1 MRPNKCV
8 NSSGFT
14 LIEMMIAITVGLF
27 VLGALVAVLSSAGR
41 STKTNDQTS
50 EMQSNGRYAL
60 NVILRDVEHAGQAG
74 LMPSA
79 CMLVAANPII
89 SASGVKPT
97 CSKISSLAIGY
108 SFTSASVGTVSN
120 DCDTSNF
127 ALRLEQPVTGSDD
140 SNPYTMCIPSTS
152 YLAGDILVVRYA
164 DIQNLA
170 SYPIQSGVATPPTLS
185 VTNDIYLRST
195 YTNSKLFKNGSEVQP
210 YLFGT
215 GPMQDQLL
223 KTYVYYI
230 SPNTTGTDGIPA
242 LFRLSLV
249 AGAMTPELVASGIE
263 NLQVQ
268 YGVVNTGGN
277 TQYVDASAM
286 STWPSTTYPSWTQVK
301 SVRVWLLARNSD
313 SKGNGGYSNQ
323 TSYQM
328 GNVNYVPTVGT
339 NDKFRRQLFTTTISL
354 RN

>member
-1 MRPNKCV
+1 MKNMRPNKPV
-8 NSSGFT
+8 SSSGFT

-60 NVILRDVEHAGQAG
+60 NVILRDVQHAGQSG

-79 CMLVAANPII
+79 TLLTSQQKGFFNI
-89 SASGVKPT
+89 ASGVAAT
-97 CSKISSLAIGY
+97 
-108 SFTSASVGTVSN
+108 N

-127 ALRLEQPVTGSDD
+127 ALRLEQPVAGSDN

-152 YLAGDILVVRYA
+152 YLTGDILTVRYA
-164 DIQNLA
+164 DMQNLTA
-170 SYPIQSGVATPPTLS
+170 VNPATATTPPAFS
-185 VTNDIYLRST
+185 AANDIFLRSSYAVST
-195 YTNSKLFKNGSEVQP
+195 LFQNGTAP
-210 YLFGT
+210 YQIGT

-223 KTYVYYI
+223 RTYVYYI
-230 SPNTTGTDGIPA
+230 SPNTTGADGIPA
-242 LFRLSLV
+242 LFRLNLT
-249 AGAMTPELVASGIE
+249 AGVMTPELVASGIE

-268 YGVVNTGGN
+268 YGVVNASGN
-277 TQYVDASAM
+277 TQYVDASSM
-286 STWPSTTYPSWTQVK
+286 SAWPSTTYPSWTQVK